1 LQKTAYLFEKLYKKQ
16 ESLQKTASPV
26 ICKACQ
32 VGNQSSAV
40 TPVICN
46 LYQAGKSLL

>member
-1 LQKTAYLFEKLYKKQ
+1 MTGMIAENWESKQ
-16 ESLQKTASPV
+16 FSAVTPV

-32 VGNQSSAV
+32 IGNQSSAV

-46 LYQAGKSLL
+46 LYQAGKND

>member
-1 LQKTAYLFEKLYKKQ
+1 MTGGKQ
-16 ESLQKTASPV
+16 FSAVTPV

-40 TPVICN
+40 TLVICN